1 MRSGRASG
9 RKSLTNKLLWAIPL
23 TFVAV
28 LFYWPIAKITTLG
41 LSGDWLATLGEPK
54 TLEVIWFT
62 LWQAGLS
69 TVVTLLI
76 AIPGAYLLYRRSFPG
91 QGLVKALITVPFVLP
106 SIVVAVGFTVFRN
119 AHEFWIEL
127 GLTFLSDPVYWII
140 AAHVFVNYSIAVRTI
155 GGVWATM
162 DSEIE
167 EAAELDGAGRLKIL
181 LAISLPQLR
190 PAIFSAA
197 ALIFLFSATSFGIVL
212 VLGGGQVETIETA
225 IYFSATQFLDLE
237 TAAALVLV
245 QTVITAAA
253 FLVGSSLA
261 KGTVGL
267 EQVFEGSPKPRV
279 DLRDLPA
286 TLLTTVIVVG
296 LLVMPMLLVLVE
308 AFKVG
313 SGFGLQNFLNLSTR
327 GARDLLNISVLHA
340 AGNSIRNMLVAAVIA
355 FGLGTLISW
364 LLVRTRQKI
373 LDLVF
378 LVPLGVSS
386 VVLGFGFLVSFD
398 ADWFPLRSSW
408 LIVPLAQALIALP
421 MVLRLVYPALV
432 SIGKEPIEQGSL
444 DGASSF
450 QIWRFVE
457 SGMMKGVLLTA
468 LGYAAIISVGE
479 FGASSFLAYGSEGTI
494 PILLFRLIARPG
506 EQNYGMAMAVSAIL
520 IVFCLLIVLL
530 CAPRLRAKR
539 SPLGSVTDNLTG
551 WSD

>member
-1 MRSGRASG
+1 VRSGKPSG
-9 RKSLTNKLLWAIPL
+9 RKSLTRKLLWAIPL
-23 TFVAV
+23 TFVAM
-28 LFYWPIAKITTLG
+28 LFYWPIAEITTLG
-41 LSGDWLATLGEPK
+41 LSGDWLATLGDPK

-62 LWQAGLS
+62 LLQAGLS

-76 AIPGAYLLYRRSFPG
+76 AMPGAYLLYRKSFPG
-91 QGLVKALITVPFVLP
+91 QPLVRALITVPFVLP

-119 AHEFWIEL
+119 AHDFWIEL

-167 EAAELDGAGRLKIL
+167 EAAELDGAGRLKTL

-197 ALIFLFSATSFGIVL
+197 ALVFLFSATSFGIVL

-237 TAAALVLV
+237 AAAALVLV

-253 FLVGSSLA
+253 FLIGSSLA

-267 EQVFEGSPKPRV
+267 EQVFEGAPKPKV
-279 DLRDLPA
+279 DLRDLPS
-286 TLLTTVIVVG
+286 TLLTAVIVVG
-296 LLVMPMLLVLVE
+296 LLLMPMLLVLVE
-308 AFKVG
+308 AFKVRDG
-313 SGFGLQNFLNLSTR
+313 LGLQNFFNLSTR
-327 GARDLLNISVLHA
+327 GARDLLNISVLDA
-340 AGNSIRNMLVAAVIA
+340 AVNSIRNMVVAAGIA

-364 LLVRTRQKI
+364 LLVRTRQKV

-386 VVLGFGFLVSFD
+386 VVLGFGFLVSFY

-421 MVLRLVYPALV
+421 MVIRLVFPALI
-432 SIGKEPIEQGSL
+432 SIGKEPIEQASL
-444 DGASSF
+444 DGASPF
-450 QIWRFVE
+450 QIWRFIE
-457 SGMMKGVLLTA
+457 SGMIKGVLLTA

-494 PILLFRLIARPG
+494 PTLLYRLIARPG

-520 IVFCLLIVLL
+520 IVFVWSVMLLL
-530 CAPRLRAKR
+530 ARYSRTRQA
-539 SPLGSVTDNLTG
+539 
-551 WSD
+551 

>member
-1 MRSGRASG
+1 MRSGKPSG
-9 RKSLTNKLLWAIPL
+9 RKSLTKKLLWAIPL

-28 LFYWPIAKITTLG
+28 LFYWPIAKITSLG
-41 LSGDWLATLGEPK
+41 LSGDWLATLCDPK

-69 TVVTLLI
+69 TIVTLLI

-119 AHEFWIEL
+119 AHEFWIEI

-167 EAAELDGAGRLKIL
+167 EAAELDGAGRLKTL
-181 LAISLPQLR
+181 LAISLPKLR

-197 ALIFLFSATSFGIVL
+197 ALVFLFSATSFGIVL
-212 VLGGGQVETIETA
+212 VLGGGQIETIETA
-225 IYFSATQFLDLE
+225 IYFSATQFLDIE
-237 TAAALVLV
+237 AAAALVLV
-245 QTVITAAA
+245 QTLITAAA
-253 FLVGSSLA
+253 FLVGSPLA
-261 KGTVGL
+261 RGTVGL

-286 TLLTTVIVVG
+286 TLLLAVIVVG
-296 LLVMPMLLVLVE
+296 LLLMPMLLVLVE

-313 SGFGLQNFLNLSTR
+313 DGFGLQNFFNLSTR
-327 GARDLLNISVLHA
+327 GARDLLNISVLDA
-340 AGNSIRNMLVAAVIA
+340 AGNSIRNMFVAAVIA

-421 MVLRLVYPALV
+421 MVIRLVYPALV
-432 SIGKEPIEQGSL
+432 SIGKEPIEQASL

-457 SGMMKGVLLTA
+457 SGMIKGVLLTA
-468 LGYAAIISVGE
+468 LSYAAIISVGE

-494 PILLFRLIARPG
+494 PTLLYRLIARPG

-520 IVFCLLIVLL
+520 IVFVWSVILLLS
-530 CAPRLRAKR
+530 RYSKSRQ
-539 SPLGSVTDNLTG
+539 T
-551 WSD
+551 

>member
-1 MRSGRASG
+1 
-9 RKSLTNKLLWAIPL
+9 LTKKLLWAIPL
-23 TFVAV
+23 TIVAV

-41 LSGDWLATLGEPK
+41 LSGDWLGTLGNPK
-54 TLEVIWFT
+54 TLKVVWFT

-69 TVVTLLI
+69 TVLTLLI

-91 QGLVKALITVPFVLP
+91 QGLVKALIAVPFVLP

-119 AHEFWIEL
+119 AHDFWIDL

-162 DSEIE
+162 DAGVE
-167 EAAELDGAGRLKIL
+167 EAAELGGAGRLKTL

-197 ALIFLFSATSFGIVL
+197 ALVFLFSATSFGIVL

-237 TAAALVLV
+237 AAAALVLV
-245 QTVITAAA
+245 QTLITAAA

-286 TLLTTVIVVG
+286 ALITAVIVFG

-313 SGFGLQNFLNLSTR
+313 DGLGLQNFFNLSTR
-327 GARDLLNISVLHA
+327 GSRDLLNISVLDA
-340 AGNSIRNMLVAAVIA
+340 AGNSIRNMVVAAVIA

-364 LLVRTRQKI
+364 LLVRTRQKV

-421 MVLRLVYPALV
+421 MVIRLVYPALV
-432 SIGKEPIEQGSL
+432 SIGKEPIEQASL
-444 DGASSF
+444 DGATSF

-457 SGMMKGVLLTA
+457 SGMIKGVLLTA

-479 FGASSFLAYGSEGTI
+479 FGASSFLAYGSQGTI
-494 PILLFRLIARPG
+494 PTLLFRLIARPG
-506 EQNYGMAMAVSAIL
+506 EQNYGMAMALSAIL
-520 IVFCLLIVLL
+520 IVFVWSVMLLLS
-530 CAPRLRAKR
+530 RYSR
-539 SPLGSVTDNLTG
+539 SRQA
-551 WSD
+551 